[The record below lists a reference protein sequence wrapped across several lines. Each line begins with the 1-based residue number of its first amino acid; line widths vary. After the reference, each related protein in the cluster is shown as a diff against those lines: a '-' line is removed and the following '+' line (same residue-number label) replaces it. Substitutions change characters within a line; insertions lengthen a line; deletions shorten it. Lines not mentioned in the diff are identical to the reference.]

1 MNQIDK
7 RSHLLRSGGFHRFY
21 DSLAEHLAKV
31 RALRIKLE
39 NEENRDYDDND
50 DDGIPP
56 LNVNNMLGPITILL
70 SYFLVAA
77 VVFII
82 EIIVFFINERR
93 NRQNHPQRR

>member
-21 DSLAEHLAKV
+21 DSLSEHLAKV
-31 RALRIKLE
+31 RAIRIKLE
-39 NEENRDYDDND
+39 NEENRDDD

-70 SYFLVAA
+70 SYFLVAV